1 MAEHKNQKE
10 EDLGASWGQQ
20 QKPLVWYNLKDR
32 YTESGCHGQAEK
44 CPVRRSKGRITNTL
58 EKSPRIP
65 SAPRKIKGKF

>member
-44 CPVRRSKGRITNTL
+44 MSC
-58 EKSPRIP
+58 
-65 SAPRKIKGKF
+65 AKIQSENNKHLREVT